1 MRLSTGVWTALLSGW
16 GLWICLG
23 SSFNGV
29 WAETEAVEE
38 PEAAMNHRRIPY
50 CPPEEVESLARKN
63 SNLIM
68 VSTLDGKISALDP
81 SHEGRLLWSVDTGP
95 GGSMLSSTISQ
106 MELTNAG
113 KFVKLIPSLGGGLY
127 KFDGE
132 TLEAVPLS
140 AEALL
145 RSSFKFADNTIITG
159 GRESRR
165 YGIEMDTG
173 VVRYECAMDGCR
185 NFETGP
191 DSLDDII
198 VVHRETQ
205 TVRAIEPRTGQE
217 KWNFSVSQHNLD
229 LYPGLEDLCHND
241 GNSDGPAFVDEKDR
255 DEVFKAVVSDG
266 VICSVKKAHPDQI
279 LWKRDFHTPIVHAW
293 EIRNGKLFKIDL
305 FSTSAFP
312 KTPEGEVLGDGLVE
326 GRDPLMY
333 VASHNKQL
341 YIQESDRLQ
350 MAYAHQFERVPRV
363 TWRPYLLTSHS
374 RTPHY
379 NHGNHIKDDD
389 GLLPLLTFDEKV
401 AENTALAVFT
411 GSDYPYDSG
420 LYLFPDEPMLDYDPV
435 LDYEQRSDVP
445 PGIEDGSEVNGVDLL
460 PYSLF
465 YWWKEVV
472 FISVFTALLLNII
485 LTQPAVLEMNMNP
498 FVSRAMQG
506 QEKQNVVVIE
516 VPVHVPAPNNST
528 EARTPDSGSSGS
540 SFNRELSWP
549 QTNESGQFA
558 SRYLADFEPIQCL
571 GKGGFGVVFEAK
583 NKLDDNKYAVKRIRL
598 PKSDHAKKKVM
609 REVKFLAKLEHRNI
623 VRYYNTWLE
632 SPPPGWQENQ
642 DKRWRLEDVGASINE
657 DFSSMSRTGFD
668 ESGTGWAS
676 DDTHSQ
682 FSRDFRSDSLFAP
695 PSKGGDRNSFSIVF
709 EEEATS
715 DRTNKSQPNPSE
727 SHLSSDSSTEG
738 TCEDALE
745 WDKANWKE
753 NGQSEDH
760 KSQQVYLYI
769 VMQLCQ
775 KQSLRDW
782 LRECI
787 LNRSRQK
794 SLQMFHE
801 ICLGVKYVHSQQL
814 IHRDLK
820 PGNIFFS
827 CDGTV
832 KIGDFGLVTGRVDV
846 LDGQDHDQGTNSE
859 VTPLSNGHNQN
870 FNHTDQ
876 VGTELYMSP
885 EQIKRMNY
893 NYKVDIYS
901 LGLILFELLVPFSTQ
916 MERLDTLSKLRK
928 LEFPEHFINQDEYHL
943 VKAMLSHCPDER
955 PDTDQVLESQFMTSA
970 IESSINGDACS
981 TEEGRKRNQSSRS
994 EE

>member
-1 MRLSTGVWTALLSGW
+1 MRLWTVALSSW
-16 GLWICLG
+16 ALWICLG
-23 SSFNGV
+23 SLNPARAQ
-29 WAETEAVEE
+29 AETPSAEPPSQD
-38 PEAAMNHRRIPY
+38 PEAATPRQRIPY
-50 CPPEEVESLARKN
+50 CPPEDKESLARKN

-81 SHEGRLLWSVDTGP
+81 AHEGRLLWSVDTGP
-95 GGSMLSSTISQ
+95 AGSMLSSTISQ

-159 GRESRR
+159 GRENRR

-173 VVRYECAMDGCR
+173 MVRYECAMDGCR
-185 NFETGP
+185 NFGTGT

-205 TVRAIEPRTGQE
+205 TVRAIEPRTGHE

-229 LYPGLEDLCHND
+229 LFPGLEDLCHNESE
-241 GNSDGPAFVDEKDR
+241 SDEPSFINEDDR

-279 LWKRDFHTPIVHAW
+279 VWKRDFQTPIVHAW

-312 KTPEGEVLGDGLVE
+312 STPQGEVLVE

-341 YIQESDRLQ
+341 YIQESERLRLVH
-350 MAYAHQFERVPRV
+350 AHQLDRVPKV
-363 TWRPYLLTSHS
+363 SWRPYLLTSHS

-379 NHGNHIKDDD
+379 NHGKHANDEGI
-389 GLLPLLTFDEKV
+389 LPLLTFDEKV

-420 LYLFPDEPMLDYDPV
+420 LYLFPEEPTLEYDPV
-435 LDYEQRSDVP
+435 LDYDQQSSL
-445 PGIEDGSEVNGVDLL
+445 PGIEDGSKMNGIDLNV
-460 PYSLF
+460 YSLY
-465 YWWKEVV
+465 YWWKEVT
-472 FISVFTALLLNII
+472 FISILTALLLNVI
-485 LTQPAVLEMNMNP
+485 LTQPVILELNL
-498 FVSRAMQG
+498 FGSRPKPDQP
-506 QEKQNVVVIE
+506 KQSVVVIE
-516 VPVHVPAPNNST
+516 VPVQVPAPNNSS
-528 EARTPDSGSSGS
+528 EARTPDSASSGAS
-540 SFNRELSWP
+540 LNRELSW
-549 QTNESGQFA
+549 QRSYDSGHFE
-558 SRYLADFEPIQCL
+558 SRYLADFEPVQCL

-632 SPPPGWQENQ
+632 SPPPGWQEDH
-642 DKRWRLEDVGASINE
+642 DKRWRLEDLGASMNE
-657 DFSSMSRTGFD
+657 DVSSMTRTEFD
-668 ESGTGWAS
+668 ESGTSLGIN
-676 DDTHSQ
+676 TKNLQ
-682 FSRDFRSDSLFAP
+682 FSRDCGNNSLHLP

-709 EEEATS
+709 EDESSSERTS
-715 DRTNKSQPNPSE
+715 ASQTNPNE
-727 SHLSSDSSTEG
+727 SHCSDSSTEG

-753 NGQSEDH
+753 EGQREEK

-782 LRECI
+782 LRDCVM
-787 LNRSRQK
+787 NRSRQQ

-801 ICLGVKYVHSQQL
+801 ICLGVEYVHSQQL

-827 CDGTV
+827 TDGTV

-846 LDGQDHDQGTNSE
+846 LDCQDDDQSNVSE
-859 VTPLSNGHNQN
+859 ESPMLSSHNQN

-885 EQIKRMNY
+885 EQIKRMKY

-928 LEFPEHFINQDEYHL
+928 LEFPDHFINQDEYHL
-943 VKAMLSHCPDER
+943 VKAMLSHSPDER
-955 PDTDQVLESQFMTSA
+955 PDTNEVLESEFMA
-970 IESSINGDACS
+970 LVIECSVNGDVGS
-981 TEEGRKRNQSSRS
+981 VEGGRKRNHSSRS